1 MYVIGTDS
9 PAQSQFN
16 GYVNAHA
23 EELRSLF
30 VEHEGK
36 KELCVAT
43 EGSRYT
49 VDFAWM
55 SRAMANLIAKNVI
68 DPDLRDWIVPAF
80 STTTLND
87 KSVSCIIMMATLKA
101 YFSYGFSCLSCGLP
115 QVTLEGTKE
124 DWEKLRERIEKL
136 KTYGVECVAWYH
148 LLAPVLDRFVLA
160 FDNPTGAE
168 NIAFWQK
175 VAHKHNGS
183 GTSYLSGWITAFCVF
198 DQQGKWL
205 GHSLEN
211 VQQVSTREPPT
222 NGRILNHLPI

>member
-1 MYVIGTDS
+1 M
-9 PAQSQFN
+9 
-16 GYVNAHA
+16 NAHA

-30 VEHEGK
+30 VEYEGK
-36 KELCVAT
+36 KELVVTAA
-43 EGSRYT
+43 GNRYSA
-49 VDFAWM
+49 DFAWM
-55 SRAMANLIAKNVI
+55 SREMANLISKNVV

-101 YFSYGFSCLSCGLP
+101 YFSYGFGLCCGIP

-124 DWEKLRERIEKL
+124 DWEKLREKIEKL

-160 FDNPTGAE
+160 FDDPTGAE

-175 VAHKHNGS
+175 VAHKHNNGS
-183 GTSYLSGWITAFCVF
+183 GPTWLSGWITAFCVF
-198 DQQGKWL
+198 GSKGKWL
-205 GHSLEN
+205 GHRLDS
-211 VQQVSTREPPT
+211 VKQVSTKYTAGFRT
-222 NGRILNHLPI
+222 ADLVHRI